1 MLVDHTII
9 TVRSGRGGN
18 GSSSLRREKYVP
30 KGGPDGGDGG
40 DGGSVV
46 FVGDQHLDTLA
57 PYARRRLLKAEHGEH
72 GSNRE
77 CYGRRGTDLELPVP
91 LGCQVFDEERDEL
104 IADIVRPGQR
114 FIAAPGGKG
123 GRGNVHF
130 ATPTHQT
137 PREFEEGGEP
147 VEVRLRL
154 ELKLIADIGL
164 VGLPNA
170 GKSTMLSR
178 VSQARPKVADYP
190 FTTLVP
196 QLGMVDLPG
205 ERRLVLA
212 DLPGLIEGAAD
223 GAGLGHDFLRH
234 IERTSVLLH
243 LLDSVPPDGSDPVAN
258 YRTIRSELANFSP
271 VLAEKPELIALN
283 KIELVPEDERDA
295 FVERIAGAIGFPD
308 GERPLVVSGATGEGV
323 RAMLEACWD
332 SLVESR
338 ESGSDDN
345 HAQSGWSQRP

>member
-18 GSSSLRREKYVP
+18 GSNSLRREKYVT

-40 DGGSVV
+40 DGGSIVL
-46 FVGDQHLDTLA
+46 VGDPHLDTLVA
-57 PYARRRLLKAEHGEH
+57 YGRRRLLKAESGEH
-72 GSNRE
+72 GKKRE
-77 CYGRRGTDLELPVP
+77 CYGRRGEDLELPVP
-91 LGCQVFDEERDEL
+91 LGSQVFDTETGEL
-104 IADIVRPGQR
+104 IADIVRAGQR

-147 VEVRLRL
+147 VERRLRL
-154 ELKLIADIGL
+154 ELKLIADVGL

-178 VSQARPKVADYP
+178 VSQARPKIADYP

-196 QLGMVDLPG
+196 QLGMADLPG
-205 ERRLVLA
+205 DRRLVLA
-212 DLPGLIEGAAD
+212 DIPGLIEGAAG

-243 LLDSVPPDGSDPVAN
+243 LVDAAPTDGSDPVMN
-258 YRTIRSELANFSP
+258 YQTIRGELSTFSA
-271 VLAEKPELIALN
+271 VLAEKPEIVALN
-283 KIELVPEDERDA
+283 KIELIDESERDA
-295 FVERIAGAIGFPD
+295 FIERFAGAIGFPK
-308 GERPLVVSGATGEGV
+308 GERPLAVSGATGEGV
-323 RAMLEACWD
+323 REMLETCWN
-332 SLVESR
+332 SLVDSR
-338 ESGSDDN
+338 ESQKGSS
-345 HAQSGWSQRP
+345 QSSSGWGMAP